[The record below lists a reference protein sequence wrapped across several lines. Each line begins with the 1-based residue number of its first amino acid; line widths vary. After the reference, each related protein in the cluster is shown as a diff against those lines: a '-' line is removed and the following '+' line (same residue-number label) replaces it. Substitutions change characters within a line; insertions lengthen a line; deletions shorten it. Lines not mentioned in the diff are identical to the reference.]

1 MFRSIRPYF
10 NIGNKIKGISS
21 SYLPLRTAFCYST
34 NVTPNEYANSSSNFS
49 IESRRPGKHNLSRK
63 TFLIDYYKYL
73 NDNNEIL
80 LYTHHNNMTK
90 QENKRFRSELKKVG
104 SQLNVIRNSIYKVYL
119 RSENEIDP
127 ADAEISRKNK
137 DVEHPAFPLFN
148 GPTAIISIP
157 TCNPAIVAD
166 VLRVLR
172 SAQEKLILIGAKID
186 QKTFNIDD
194 VNQFKDLP
202 TKEQLQS
209 QLTGLLTILSG
220 AGLVKTLESGSNVLY
235 LTLKEH
241 VKNNEEN

>member
-21 SYLPLRTAFCYST
+21 SYLPLRSAFCYST
-34 NVTPNEYANSSSNFS
+34 NATPKVDTATSPSVSLENRN
-49 IESRRPGKHNLSRK
+49 PGKHLLSRK

-90 QENKRFRSELKKVG
+90 HENKRFRTELKKAG
-104 SQLNVIRNSIYKVYL
+104 AQLNVVRNSIYKVYL
-119 RSENEIDP
+119 RSEHEVDP
-127 ADAEISRKNK
+127 ADIEISQKNR

-148 GPTAIISIP
+148 GPTAIITIP

-209 QLTGLLTILSG
+209 QLTGLLTLLSG